1 MKKLFLLLVLFVL
14 FNLTFIN
21 AGSISYE
28 QNDLFFFDKFISL
41 GTETIEKPVFFF
53 STPYERIVNSYQ
65 DEIKKESAKIIV
77 KGEKKDIKNKF
88 PQEIILTENIIRLE
102 SITVDVNQKVIWK
115 NEQEKLQAL
124 VYGVREISGMKSGF
138 IQPGES
144 FTWQFSEPGEY
155 TYVDSVVIGR
165 MGKII
170 VNP

>member
-21 AGSISYE
+21 ASSISYQQE
-28 QNDLFFFDKFISL
+28 DLFFFDKFISH
-41 GTETIEKPVFFF
+41 GTETIEKPIFFF
-53 STPYERIVNSYQ
+53 STPYERIINSYQ
-65 DEIKKESAKIIV
+65 DGIKKESAKIIV
-77 KGEKKDIKNKF
+77 KAEKNEIKKKV
-88 PQEIILTENIIRLE
+88 PQQIIITENIIRFE
-102 SITVDVNQKVIWK
+102 SVTIDVNQEVIWK

-124 VYGVREISGMKSGF
+124 VYGVREISGMRSGF

-165 MGKII
+165 MGKIT

>member
-1 MKKLFLLLVLFVL
+1 MFLGDYF
-14 FNLTFIN
+14 
-21 AGSISYE
+21 
-28 QNDLFFFDKFISL
+28 QNIKA
-41 GTETIEKPVFFF
+41 TYKNFFF
-53 STPYERIVNSYQ
+53 SGISFDSAQVKKNYIFFA
-65 DEIKKESAKIIV
+65 IKGNKIDGNNFISSAIHNGAKII
-77 KGEKKDIKNKF
+77 I
-88 PQEIILTENIIRLE
+88 TENIIRFE
-102 SITVDVNQKVIWK
+102 PVTININQEIIWK